1 MCHEENQ
8 GSIKEIEHRMGVGF
22 MKGGHWVTFEKKIS
36 HEGIKES
43 VFQAEGMAHVWPE
56 DHIA

>member
-1 MCHEENQ
+1 
-8 GSIKEIEHRMGVGF
+8 MGVGF
-22 MKGGHWVTFEKKIS
+22 MKSGHWVTFEKKIS